1 MVLLGSLANAIGIV
15 LGTLI
20 GLLFRRIPDHMKQ
33 TVMVAIGVAGIV
45 LGLEMALKSN
55 DFFIVI
61 VSLEVCAI
69 NGEWMRH
76 KIPPRTII
84 IYSHIDNSICLIKSM

>member
-1 MVLLGSLANAIGIV
+1 MNILVLLGSLANAIGIV

-20 GLLFRRIPDHMKQ
+20 GLLLRRIPDHMKQ
-33 TVMVAIGVAGIV
+33 TVMIAIGVAVIV

-61 VSLEVCAI
+61 VSLVVCAI
-69 NGEWMRH
+69 IGEWYWH
-76 KIPPRTII
+76 
-84 IYSHIDNSICLIKSM
+84 SLHHSLISRPLR

>member
-1 MVLLGSLANAIGIV
+1 MLLGSLANAIGIV

-20 GLLFRRIPDHMKQ
+20 GLLLRRIPGHMKQ
-33 TVMVAIGVAGIV
+33 TVKVDIGVAVIV

-61 VSLEVCAI
+61 VSLVVCAI
-69 NGEWMRH
+69 IGERMRLEDQLH
-76 KIPPRTII
+76 RTWYHSRKEIR
-84 IYSHIDNSICLIKSM
+84 K

>member
-1 MVLLGSLANAIGIV
+1 MNILVLLGSLANAIGIV

-20 GLLFRRIPDHMKQ
+20 GLLLRRIPDHMKQ
-33 TVMVAIGVAGIV
+33 TVMIAIGVAVIV

-61 VSLEVCAI
+61 VSLVVCPI
-69 NGEWMRH
+69 IGERH
-76 KIPPRTII
+76 WH
-84 IYSHIDNSICLIKSM
+84 SLHHSLISRPLR